1 MEDKIK
7 GRIPKEI
14 LSTTIPFDTGARI
27 LGRITLKELLLATE
41 NERLASYKK
50 KLSEEV
56 EEFMDKQIG
65 DANSRDAYGGTGKET
80 AKIIKDDLKQFINL
94 TK

>member
-7 GRIPKEI
+7 ELVRDYCSQGIRIKSEI
-14 LSTTIPFDTGARI
+14 ETRI
-27 LGRITLKELLLATE
+27 KVIVE
-41 NERLASYKK
+41 NTLASYKK
-50 KLSEEV
+50 KLVEEI